1 MAEIVLDGESLTF
14 EQVIAVA
21 YGKPNEPVVVLSGGA
36 AEKVT
41 RSAKAVETL
50 LDRGEIAYGITTGF
64 GAFKDKIISR
74 EEVEQ
79 LQRNIVVSHAVGVG
93 KPFDIPTTRAIMLI
107 RANTLARGFSGI
119 RLETLELILECL
131 NCGVHPEIPE
141 KGSLGAS
148 GDLAP
153 LAHFACVLIGE
164 GKAEYQ
170 GEIFNGHNAL
180 LQAGLS
186 PVKLAA
192 KEGLALT
199 NGTTV
204 MTAVGLLETWRS
216 IRLAN
221 IADIAGCMS
230 LEALNGTVSAFDERI
245 QELRPHPRQID
256 CAKNLREILKGS
268 EFVRGFDPTN
278 VQDAYTLRC
287 MPQVHGACRDAVA
300 YAEWLIELELNA
312 VTDNPL
318 IFVSQSGPGGFE
330 VKSSPPYKGGVAA
343 ASADGVVLSPDDE
356 EPSSNIE
363 RTTSPFGHP
372 SSPKEGS
379 FGPPA
384 IVGETIEVISG
395 GNFHGE
401 PLALAFDYLTIA
413 LSELG
418 NISERRIMRLT
429 DEASNAHVLPAFL
442 TENGGLNSGFMI
454 VQYTAASLCTEN
466 KILAHPASVDTI
478 PSSANV
484 EDHVSMGATA
494 ALKLRQVA
502 ENLETILSL
511 ELFCAAQAVDF
522 RKRRSGKELKLG
534 LGTREIYEMIRAEV
548 PFVENDTY
556 LKGYMDSINRI
567 VKDLKVA
574 RSGRPSE

>member
-1 MAEIVLDGESLTF
+1 MNEIVIDGESLTF
-14 EQVIAVA
+14 EQVIAAA
-21 YGKPNEPVVVLSGGA
+21 YGAPGEPRVLISEEA
-36 AEKVT
+36 KKNVN
-41 RSAKAVETL
+41 RSAAAVDTL
-50 LDRGEIAYGITTGF
+50 LERGEIAYGITTGF
-64 GAFKDKIISR
+64 GAFKDKIISLD
-74 EEVEQ
+74 EVGQ

-93 KPFDIPTTRAIMLI
+93 KPFDTPTVRATMLI

-119 RLETLELILECL
+119 RLETLENILGFL
-131 NCGVHPEIPE
+131 NRGVHPVIPE

-164 GKAEYQ
+164 GEAE
-170 GEIFNGHNAL
+170 FNGSVLNGHEAL
-180 LQAGLS
+180 SQSGL
-186 PVKLAA
+186 PPITLKA

-204 MTAVGLLETWRS
+204 MTAVGLLETARA
-216 IRLAN
+216 IRLAEL
-221 IADIAGCMS
+221 ADVAGCLS

-245 QELRPHPRQID
+245 HALRPHPRQID
-256 CAKNLREILKGS
+256 CARNLREILKGS

-300 YAEWLIELELNA
+300 YAEWLLKLELNA

-318 IFVSQSGPGGFE
+318 IFASQESGVE
-330 VKSSPPYKGGVAA
+330 SRESD
-343 ASADGVVLSPDDE
+343 SAPDSRLQTPD
-356 EPSSNIE
+356 S
-363 RTTSPFGHP
+363 
-372 SSPKEGS
+372 
-379 FGPPA
+379 
-384 IVGETIEVISG
+384 IEVISG

-413 LSELG
+413 LTELG

-429 DEASNAHVLPAFL
+429 DEGSNAHVLPAFL
-442 TENGGLNSGFMI
+442 TEHGGLNSGFMI

-502 ENLETILSL
+502 ENLEQILAL
-511 ELFCAAQAVDF
+511 ELFCASQGIDLR
-522 RKRRSGKELKLG
+522 RKVIGAEKKLG
-534 LGTREIYEMIRAEV
+534 AGTCKIYKEIRADV
-548 PFVENDTY
+548 PFIESDRY
-556 LKGYMDSINRI
+556 LKDYIDR
-567 VKDLKVA
+567 VLEVA
-574 RSGRPSE
+574 RKFKRV